1 MDDQIR
7 GFDMKCKYYE
17 DNVFK
22 EYACRCEGEMPPVD
36 CSELQLLKLKDLL
49 LSKEYEIQVGR
60 LDLEK
65 YGQWQTNHGE
75 IIDGINQEIDFLYQ
89 KIEGRI

>member
-1 MDDQIR
+1 
-7 GFDMKCKYYE
+7 MKCKYYE

-22 EYACRCEGEMPPVD
+22 EYACRCDGEIPAID
-36 CSELQLLKLKDLL
+36 FRELQFLKLRDLL

-60 LDLEK
+60 LELEQ
-65 YGQWQTNHGE
+65 YGKWQTNHGE
-75 IIDGINQEIDFLYQ
+75 IIYYIDQEIYFLYQ